1 MKEEELTTPEKMD
14 VTNTET
20 EEVNQVDETNEETSE
35 ETVENKDSQK
45 LSTEDDIW
53 NADDIDSLNVDKLFD
68 EPDEDEKPETVE
80 SKEEDP
86 LSAPDQETE
95 RGLVIKNP
103 VLKFKGRNI
112 PIDSEEELINLAQKG
127 FKLESEMAKIKPQ
140 KRMLDIIES
149 GKLTEE
155 ELVALSDLK
164 GGKQEA
170 INFFKDRYGIVEQK
184 QDDDDDDYF
193 FGEKKKEVKAKT
205 DYKPEVKQEDPVK
218 EYFTEVSQND
228 SALAAKVV
236 EIIKDLDA
244 TFYREIYSPDIFPG
258 FVEHVKNGM
267 FDKVYPYAIKI
278 RASNPS
284 LPWLAAYNK
293 GVDIVMNNKQPE
305 KKEAP
310 KRVSIPKTSQPV
322 TRVASK
328 DDYDKVW
335 EDDDFYNEIR
345 RKLA

>member
-1 MKEEELTTPEKMD
+1 MEKEELTTPDYMD
-14 VTNTET
+14 VTNIDT
-20 EEVNQVDETNEETSE
+20 EEVNQVEETNEETLKESIKE
-35 ETVENKDSQK
+35 KDLQK
-45 LSTEDDIW
+45 VSTEDDIW
-53 NADDIDSLNVDKLFD
+53 NLDDIESLDVDDLFG
-68 EPDEDEKPETVE
+68 EPEENNKPEIVE

-86 LSAPDQETE
+86 FDVPDQEIKK
-95 RGLVIKNP
+95 GLVIKNP
-103 VLKFKGRNI
+103 VLKFKGRDI

-140 KRMLDIIES
+140 KRVLDIIES

-164 GGKQEA
+164 GGKKEA

-184 QDDDDDDYF
+184 QDDDDDYF
-193 FGEKKKEVKAKT
+193 FGEKKKKEVEVKN
-205 DYKPEVKQEDPVK
+205 DYKPEVKTEDAVK

-236 EIIKDLDA
+236 EVVKDIDA
-244 TFYREIYSPDIFPG
+244 TFYREIYSPEIFPG
-258 FVEHVKNGM
+258 FVEHIKSGM
-267 FDKVYPYAIKI
+267 FDKVYPYAMKI

-284 LPWLAAYNK
+284 LPWLVAYNK

-310 KRVSIPKTSQPV
+310 VRANIPKSNQTTS
-322 TRVASK
+322 RGSSK
-328 DDYDKVW
+328 NDYDKIW
-335 EDDDFYNEIR
+335 EDDNFYDEVR